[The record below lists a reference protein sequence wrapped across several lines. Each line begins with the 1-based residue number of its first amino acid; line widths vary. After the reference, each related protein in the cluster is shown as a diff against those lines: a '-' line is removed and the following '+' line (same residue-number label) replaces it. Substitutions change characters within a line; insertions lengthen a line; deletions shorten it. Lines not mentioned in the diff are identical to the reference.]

1 MRHDL
6 GSGGFKEIDME
17 KIWLKSYDEQV
28 PHTLQYSDQTLYQS
42 LQKAVQENPDGIA
55 TVFVG
60 AKIRYRRLGRL
71 VDRFASALAGLGV
84 QQGDRVALILPNI
97 PAYPIAHFAVM
108 KLGGVLV
115 PTNPLYV
122 ERELEYQ
129 LNDSGA
135 ETVVILDQLYPR
147 LRQVKERTAVKR
159 VVLVRIQDF
168 LPRTLGLL
176 YGLKNKSPVD
186 PSQTEDLHEY
196 HHLIRKSFPSAPA
209 AEVSPDDTA
218 ILLYTGGTTG
228 VSKGAVLTHRNLS
241 VNVRQTRSW
250 LWSIEERKEIFL
262 CVLPFF
268 HSYGMTTALHLS
280 TLTQSTMLLAP
291 RFELDDVVKQIKKY
305 KPTIFCAVP
314 SMYNAIN
321 RYKGISSSDVAS
333 IRLCISGG
341 AALPAAIQEKFE
353 SLTGGKLVE
362 GYGLS
367 ETSPVALVNPT
378 HGHRKSGTIGVPLP
392 DTEAKV
398 VDPESGETLAPQEI
412 GELALRGPQ
421 VMSGYWKMPQETEQ
435 VLRQDWLHTGDM
447 AVMDEEGFFAIVD
460 RKKDLIISAGMN
472 IYPREVEEVLHQHP
486 KVVEAAVLG
495 IPSAVREEVAKA
507 FIVVEEG
514 QELTKQE
521 VIQFCRDKL
530 ARYKIPK
537 EIEIVEE
544 LPKSALGKVLKR
556 VLKDQASKSA

>member
-1 MRHDL
+1 
-6 GSGGFKEIDME
+6 
-17 KIWLKSYDEQV
+17 
-28 PHTLQYSDQTLYQS
+28 
-42 LQKAVQENPDGIA
+42 
-55 TVFVG
+55 
-60 AKIRYRRLGRL
+60 
-71 VDRFASALAGLGV
+71 
-84 QQGDRVALILPNI
+84 
-97 PAYPIAHFAVM
+97 
-108 KLGGVLV
+108 
-115 PTNPLYV
+115 
-122 ERELEYQ
+122 
-129 LNDSGA
+129 
-135 ETVVILDQLYPR
+135 
-147 LRQVKERTAVKR
+147 
-159 VVLVRIQDF
+159 
-168 LPRTLGLL
+168 L
-176 YGLKNKSPVD
+176 YGLKNKSPVESSSNGD
-186 PSQTEDLHEY
+186 VHEY
-196 HHLIRKSFPSAPA
+196 RHLIRKSFPPAPA
-209 AEVSPDDTA
+209 AQVSPDDTA

-228 VSKGAVLTHRNLS
+228 VSKGALLTHRNLA

-291 RFELDDVVKQIKKY
+291 RFELADVVKQIKKH

-321 RYKGISSSDVAS
+321 RYPGISSSDVAS

-378 HGHRKSGTIGVPLP
+378 HGHRKSGTIGVPIP

-398 VDPESGETLAPQEI
+398 VDPESGETLPPQEV

-421 VMSGYWKMPQETEQ
+421 VMSGYWNMPQETEQ
-435 VLRQDWLHTGDM
+435 VLRQGWLHTGDM
-447 AVMDEEGFFAIVD
+447 AVMDEDGFFSIVD

-514 QELTKQE
+514 EELTKQE
-521 VIQFCRDKL
+521 IIQFCRDKL
-530 ARYKIPK
+530 ARYKVPK
-537 EIEIVEE
+537 KIEIVEE

-556 VLKDQASKSA
+556 VLKDQASKSS

>member
-1 MRHDL
+1 MA
-6 GSGGFKEIDME
+6 
-17 KIWLKSYDEQV
+17 KIWLSSYDEQV
-28 PHTLQYSDQTLYQS
+28 PHTLQYSDQILYQS
-42 LQKAVQENPDGIA
+42 LQEAVRKNPDGIA
-55 TVFVG
+55 TIFVG
-60 AKIRYRRLGRL
+60 AKIRYRELGRL
-71 VDRFASALAGLGV
+71 VDRFANALADLGV
-84 QQGDRVALILPNI
+84 QKGGRVALILPNI

-147 LRQVKERTAVKR
+147 LKQVRSRTPVKR
-159 VVLVRIQDF
+159 IILTRIQDY
-168 LPRTLGLL
+168 LPRILGLL

-186 PSQTEDLHEY
+186 PSQEQEVHEY
-196 HHLIRKSFPSAPA
+196 RHLIRKSLPSAPA
-209 AEVSPDDTA
+209 AEVRPDDTA

-250 LWSIEERKEIFL
+250 LWSIQEREEIFL

-291 RFELDDVVKQIKKY
+291 RFELADVVKQIKKHH
-305 KPTIFCAVP
+305 PTIFCAVP

-321 RYKGISSSDVAS
+321 RYPGISDSDVAS

-341 AALPAAIQEKFE
+341 AALPAAVQEKFE
-353 SLTGGKLVE
+353 ALTGGKLVE

-378 HGHRKSGTIGVPLP
+378 HGHRKSGTIGVPIP
-392 DTEAKV
+392 DTEARV
-398 VDPESGETLAPQEI
+398 VDPDSGEPLPAQEV
-412 GELALRGPQ
+412 GELAIRGPQ
-421 VMSGYWKMPQETEQ
+421 VMTGYWNMPQETEQ
-435 VLRQDWLHTGDM
+435 VLRQGWLHTGDM

-486 KVVEAAVLG
+486 KVVEAAVVG
-495 IPSAVREEVAKA
+495 IPSAVREEIAKA

-514 QELTKQE
+514 EELTKQE
-521 VIQFCRDKL
+521 IIQFCRDKL
-530 ARYKIPK
+530 ARYKVPK
-537 EIEIVEE
+537 KIEIVEE

-556 VLKDQASKSA
+556 VLKDQASESS

>member
-1 MRHDL
+1 MD
-6 GSGGFKEIDME
+6 KV
-17 KIWLKSYDEQV
+17 WLSHYDEQV
-28 PHTLQYSDQTLYQS
+28 PHTSEYPQQILYQS
-42 LQKAVQENPDGIA
+42 LQDAVRKHPHGTA

-60 AKIRYRRLGRL
+60 ARISYRELGRL
-71 VDRFASALAGLGV
+71 VDRFANALAGLGV
-84 QQGDRVALILPNI
+84 EKGSRVALILPNI

-122 ERELEYQ
+122 ERELEHQ

-147 LRQVKERTAVKR
+147 LEKVRSRTPVKK
-159 VVLVRIQDF
+159 VVLARIQDF
-168 LPRTLGLL
+168 LPRLLGVL
-176 YGLKNKSPVD
+176 YGLKNKSPVS
-186 PSQTEDLHEY
+186 PAQGEEVYEY
-196 HHLIRKSFPSAPA
+196 RRLIRKSFPAVAP
-209 AEVSPDDTA
+209 AEVSPEDTA

-241 VNVRQTRSW
+241 VNVRQTHSW
-250 LWSIEERKEIFL
+250 LWSIEERKETFL

-280 TLTQSTMLLAP
+280 TLTQSTMVLVP
-291 RFELDDVVKQIKKY
+291 RFDLAEVVKQIKKN

-321 RYKGISSSDVAS
+321 RYPGISASDVGS

-341 AALPAAIQEKFE
+341 AALPAAIQESFE

-378 HGHRKSGTIGVPLP
+378 HGHRKSGTIGVPIP
-392 DTEAKV
+392 DTEARV
-398 VDPESGETLAPQEI
+398 VDSESGEPLPPGQV
-412 GELALRGPQ
+412 GELAIRGPQ
-421 VMSGYWKMPQETEQ
+421 VMSGYWNMPEETER
-435 VLRQDWLHTGDM
+435 VLRQGWLHTGDM
-447 AVMDEEGFFAIVD
+447 AVMDEEGFFSIVD

-472 IYPREVEEVLHQHP
+472 IYPREIEEVLHLHP
-486 KVVEAAVLG
+486 KIIEAAVLG
-495 IPSAVREEVAKA
+495 VPSAVREEVAKA

-514 QELTKQE
+514 EELTRQE
-521 VIQFCRDKL
+521 VIQFCSDKL
-530 ARYKIPK
+530 AKYKVPK
-537 EIEIVEE
+537 KIEIVEE

-556 VLKDQASKSA
+556 VLKDQASESS